1 MAQYDFIAV
10 YILTNQ
16 KLGTLYTGVT
26 SDLPKRLEQHRTG
39 TGAIFTKKYKLTR
52 LVWFEP
58 HETMGTA
65 FQRERRIKEWKRSW
79 KIGLIEKDN
88 PDWFDLTDRMI

>member
-10 YILTNQ
+10 YMLTNQ

-39 TGAIFTKKYKLTR
+39 TGSIFTRKYKLMR

-58 HETMGTA
+58 HETMDTA

-79 KIGLIEKDN
+79 KIALIEKDN
-88 PDWFDLTDRMI
+88 PDWRDLTDKVI